1 MTTITKERLQEVIDG
16 DILFTDEQ
24 RELARIALASLT
36 AEPVAWM
43 CEDEEGREYNSSNEF
58 SCGRFGVPLYAAPP
72 APVVPEKLPCS
83 VELKPGLI
91 IGKGCK
97 TETLLTALRRRADYY
112 AKIDA
117 FTPEERAK
125 HDASIEAFK
134 AMLPTPADS
143 QGRPRAPV
151 VPPAIEPD
159 YKVIKS
165 ILPTANPDEYAC
177 CIAADMWNACRDAMF
192 QGSQPVSN
200 RDELSSPVILDG
212 YALVPVEPTPEMREA
227 FHVANEEYESGSY
240 DVWKPDH
247 QWQAML
253 AAAPQLKIALA
264 SIERC
269 QAGFDAKHALFE
281 VAIARFSKMNE
292 GFPIKRFKADW
303 VISWML
309 ENFPPVAQKQGDN

>member
-1 MTTITKERLQEVIDG
+1 MTTITREQQKQILIDTANHVISRDNTSPYSEN
-16 DILFTDEQ
+16 L
-24 RELARIALASLT
+24 RELARIALSALKN
-36 AEPVAWM
+36 A
-43 CEDEEGREYNSSNEF
+43 
-58 SCGRFGVPLYAAPP
+58 PL
-72 APVVPEKLPCS
+72 
-83 VELKPGLI
+83 
-91 IGKGCK
+91 
-97 TETLLTALRRRADYY
+97 ALSDN
-112 AKIDA
+112 
-117 FTPEERAK
+117 
-125 HDASIEAFK
+125 
-134 AMLPTPADS
+134 
-143 QGRPRAPV
+143 QGRPRALV

-159 YKVIKS
+159 YKVIKG

-177 CIAADMWNACRDAMF
+177 CIAADMWNACRADMF

-200 RDELSSPVILDG
+200 RDELSSPVIPDG

-269 QAGFDAKHALFE
+269 QAGLDAKHALFE

>member
-1 MTTITKERLQEVIDG
+1 MTTITREQQKQILIDTANHVISRDNTSPYSEN
-16 DILFTDEQ
+16 L
-24 RELARIALASLT
+24 RELARIALSALKN
-36 AEPVAWM
+36 A
-43 CEDEEGREYNSSNEF
+43 
-58 SCGRFGVPLYAAPP
+58 PL
-72 APVVPEKLPCS
+72 
-83 VELKPGLI
+83 
-91 IGKGCK
+91 
-97 TETLLTALRRRADYY
+97 ALSDN
-112 AKIDA
+112 
-117 FTPEERAK
+117 
-125 HDASIEAFK
+125 
-134 AMLPTPADS
+134 
-143 QGRPRAPV
+143 QGRPRALV

-159 YKVIKS
+159 YKVIKG

-177 CIAADMWNACRDAMF
+177 CIAADMWSACRADML

-200 RDELSSPVILDG
+200 RDELSSPVIPDG

>member
-1 MTTITKERLQEVIDG
+1 MTTITREQQKQILIDTANHVISRDNTSPYSEN
-16 DILFTDEQ
+16 L
-24 RELARIALASLT
+24 RELARIALSALKN
-36 AEPVAWM
+36 A
-43 CEDEEGREYNSSNEF
+43 
-58 SCGRFGVPLYAAPP
+58 PL
-72 APVVPEKLPCS
+72 
-83 VELKPGLI
+83 
-91 IGKGCK
+91 
-97 TETLLTALRRRADYY
+97 ALSDN
-112 AKIDA
+112 
-117 FTPEERAK
+117 
-125 HDASIEAFK
+125 
-134 AMLPTPADS
+134 
-143 QGRPRAPV
+143 QGRPRALV

-159 YKVIKS
+159 YKVIKG

-177 CIAADMWNACRDAMF
+177 CIAADMWNACSADMF

-200 RDELSSPVILDG
+200 RDELSSPVIPDG